1 MDCAELDS
9 RRLETPQV
17 LRVPFLLLIN
27 SNIPLE
33 FKAYRG

>member
-9 RRLETPQV
+9 RRPETPQV
-17 LRVPFLLLIN
+17 PHVPFLLLIN

-33 FKAYRG
+33 FKAYGG